1 MRENGLNILADILCL
16 TVSTHMSGI
25 IAITENDQENTTTEK
40 NVKPNE
46 KKEIRKKWVGTLGEF
61 IYFKDTRIQYRWQ
74 HKRLSTW
81 WQQGVQWNESDGD

>member
-46 KKEIRKKWVGTLGEF
+46 KKEIRKK
-61 IYFKDTRIQYRWQ
+61 
-74 HKRLSTW
+74 
-81 WQQGVQWNESDGD
+81 